1 MSKVFTFEHPDT
13 LYEQCAR
20 RILQLAREVLDTRDR
35 FHLAL
40 AGGSTPLALYRLLSA
55 ISGSEQPEWRRFEF
69 YFGDERPVAPDHP
82 DSNYRMAREALF
94 APLGIADSAIHRIH
108 GELEP
113 SAAVEH
119 YVKALGNVPQQH
131 RLPQFD
137 LILLGMGADGH
148 IASLFPGSPL
158 LQEKVM
164 PFGASYV
171 EKLGSWRLSLT
182 LPAINNARH
191 LLLLVSGE
199 KKADIVRHVMQGH
212 RNAVPLPVELLE
224 REHLEWFIDREAGH
238 LLRETEEAWPSA

>member
-1 MSKVFTFEHPDT
+1 MSKVFIFEHPDA

-20 RILQLAREVLDTRDR
+20 RILQLARETLATQDH

-40 AGGSTPLALYRLLSA
+40 AGGSTPRELYRFLSA
-55 ISGSEQPEWRRFEF
+55 LPASEAPEWGRFEF
-69 YFGDERPVAPDHP
+69 YFGDERHVAPDHP
-82 DSNYRMAREALF
+82 DSNYRMAKEALF
-94 APLGIADSAIHRIH
+94 APLGIADKAVHRIL

-113 SAAVEH
+113 SAAVDH
-119 YVKALGNVPQQH
+119 YRQVLGAAPQQH
-131 RLPQFD
+131 QLPRFD
-137 LILLGMGADGH
+137 LVLLGMGADGH

-158 LQEKVM
+158 LQETVA

-199 KKADIVRHVMQGH
+199 KKADIIRHVLHGNT
-212 RNAVPLPVELLE
+212 NAMPLPVELLE
-224 REHLEWFIDREAGH
+224 KEHLEWFMDREAGH
-238 LLRETEEAWPSA
+238 LLHEEVEAWPIA